1 MQSFDYLSVLLSI
14 ILGLAITQ
22 VLLGFRGLI
31 LARVRVRIYLP
42 TLIWAG
48 LALLIAIQAWWAS
61 FGLRTRGTWN
71 FLAFFVIVL
80 QTISVHMATAVVL
93 PDMSGDSAVDLR
105 DHYFAHRGWFFG
117 FLLAGVVFS
126 AAKELALSDHL
137 PRHLNGEFHIIFG
150 LAAIVAALTRREW
163 FHLFLAPVFALVFL
177 LYIGLL
183 FARL

>member
-1 MQSFDYLSVLLSI
+1 
-14 ILGLAITQ
+14 
-22 VLLGFRGLI
+22 
-31 LARVRVRIYLP
+31 LARIRVKIYLP

-48 LALLIAIQAWWAS
+48 LALLIAIQAWWAG

-80 QTISVHMATAVVL
+80 QTISVYTATAVVL

-126 AAKELALSDHL
+126 AAKELALSDHC
-137 PRHLNGEFHIIFG
+137 RVTSTGNFTSSSGW
-150 LAAIVAALTRREW
+150 RRS
-163 FHLFLAPVFALVFL
+163 
-177 LYIGLL
+177 
-183 FARL
+183 